1 MNDELNGKIF
11 DLVYQV
17 LYDNNLIIVDDKTD
31 EKKKKA
37 KERFLTY
44 GGIIAHTSEME
55 DLKNEL
61 KQQQIKIDLLESKI
75 MSSEKNKH

>member
-1 MNDELNGKIF
+1 MNDEFNGKIF

-17 LYDNNLIIVDDKTD
+17 LYDNDLIIVDDKTD

-44 GGIIAHTSEME
+44 AGIIAHTSEME